1 VLQAFT
7 SALSREVRY
16 SGAALV
22 LLTSAH
28 LSGSGVGGEGGLM
41 DTVLSLISLP
51 SMAEVGNLVPVLGS
65 TMIALG
71 CAPAAGPPDHPVPS
85 REAIFGRRAVEASGW
100 DGGRPGGH
108 RHHSPYPSVSS
119 FSLHLLLGGAVCAVP
134 GTARAYS
141 HGAMRAC
148 CVRRSGC
155 GQGGLR
161 WMLTAMLTAKDRE
174 KCCPDCGAGYTRS
187 V

>member
-71 CAPAAGPPDHPVPS
+71 CAPARAAGIYHRTRVGSRVTPTPPAAAAHDIGASISRLTLASPS
-85 REAIFGRRAVEASGW
+85 R
-100 DGGRPGGH
+100 H
-108 RHHSPYPSVSS
+108 
-119 FSLHLLLGGAVCAVP
+119 
-134 GTARAYS
+134 T
-141 HGAMRAC
+141 
-148 CVRRSGC
+148 
-155 GQGGLR
+155 Q
-161 WMLTAMLTAKDRE
+161 TQQ
-174 KCCPDCGAGYTRS
+174 
-187 V
+187 